1 MPHVTPL
8 LAGHAAG
15 FLDHGMPHDWS
26 GGAVEAQRPAAEAEQ
41 FETLVGELRPDLYRY
56 ALWLSRDPTLAEDV
70 VQEAL
75 IRAWRSLRNLRDL
88 GAVKQWLL
96 TIVRRECARHY
107 ERKRLDIVDID
118 DLCAAEAPL
127 ATAEDP
133 DLAAM
138 RQAIFG
144 LEPAYREPLVLQ
156 VLMGYSV
163 AEVAKLMDITTGA
176 VLIRLFRARKKLA
189 ASFCTAS

>member
-1 MPHVTPL
+1 
-8 LAGHAAG
+8 
-15 FLDHGMPHDWS
+15 
-26 GGAVEAQRPAAEAEQ
+26 
-41 FETLVGELRPDLYRY
+41 
-56 ALWLSRDPTLAEDV
+56 
-70 VQEAL
+70 
-75 IRAWRSLRNLRDL
+75 
-88 GAVKQWLL
+88 
-96 TIVRRECARHY
+96 
-107 ERKRLDIVDID
+107 
-118 DLCAAEAPL
+118 
-127 ATAEDP
+127 
-133 DLAAM
+133 M